1 MLHLVTTTLQL
12 CILYKDLEENVFQ
25 NFHELCSLMCEQ
37 SISAEKLKL
46 QKTTE
51 QKENNK
57 VTGDSEKIVEK
68 HVKKSWLKISHII
81 ITLRHVTGKQF
92 ITKEKEKNVKSGQIK
107 KYIQRRTK

>member
-1 MLHLVTTTLQL
+1 
-12 CILYKDLEENVFQ
+12 
-25 NFHELCSLMCEQ
+25 MCEK

-46 QKTTE
+46 QKKKKKE

-57 VTGDSEKIVEK
+57 VTGDSEKIGVK

-92 ITKEKEKNVKSGQIK
+92 TTKDKEKNLKSGQRK
-107 KYIQRRTK
+107 KYIQRRTKQ

>member
-1 MLHLVTTTLQL
+1 
-12 CILYKDLEENVFQ
+12 
-25 NFHELCSLMCEQ
+25 MCEQ

-46 QKTTE
+46 QKKKKE
-51 QKENNK
+51 RKENNK

-92 ITKEKEKNVKSGQIK
+92 ITKDKEKNLKSGQRK